1 MGNHGGK
8 REGAGREPKWNFL
21 KKVKIGQEC
30 EALQK
35 QEELKTFKS
44 NALKSLPDLKYLWDN
59 ASQIDVKHRKDWLL
73 SEDREQ
79 HQLDLQ
85 EELVTLNLIEKNP
98 SSQNRLFKI
107 SKKAPKGTRKA
118 ICKVI
123 AEKYSL
129 DEKQVDNIWQLYRRF
144 ERSLDTKT

>member
-8 REGAGREPKWNFL
+8 REGAGREPKWDIL
-21 KKVKIGQEC
+21 TKVKIGQEC
-30 EALQK
+30 EVMQK
-35 QEELKTFKS
+35 KEELKTFKT
-44 NALKSLPDLKYLWDN
+44 NVVKEFPDLNYLWDN

-73 SEDREQ
+73 SEDGEQ
-79 HQLDLQ
+79 HQLDVQ
-85 EELVTLNLIEKNP
+85 EELVTLNLIEENP

-118 ICKVI
+118 ICKTI

-129 DEKQVDNIWQLYRRF
+129 NEQQVDNIWQFYRRF
-144 ERSLDTKT
+144 DRATETTT

>member
-8 REGAGREPKWNFL
+8 REGAGREPKWDIL
-21 KKVKIGQEC
+21 TKVKIGQEC
-30 EALQK
+30 EVMQK
-35 QEELKTFKS
+35 KEELKTFKT
-44 NALKSLPDLKYLWDN
+44 NVLKEFPDLNYLWDN

-73 SEDREQ
+73 SEDGEQ
-79 HQLDLQ
+79 HQLDVQ
-85 EELVTLNLIEKNP
+85 EELVTLNLIEENP

-118 ICKVI
+118 ICKTI

-129 DEKQVDNIWQLYRRF
+129 NEQQVDNIWQFYRRF
-144 ERSLDTKT
+144 ERATETTT